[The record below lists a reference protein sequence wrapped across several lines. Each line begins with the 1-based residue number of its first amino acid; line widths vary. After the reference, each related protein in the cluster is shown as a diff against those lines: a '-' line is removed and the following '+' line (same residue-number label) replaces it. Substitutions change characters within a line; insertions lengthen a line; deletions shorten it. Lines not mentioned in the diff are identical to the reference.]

1 MTGLHQAQAPA
12 RPRWQPL
19 AILGGT
25 TLVAVLIFAGAPGG
39 LRIPAAALLF
49 LTGPGL
55 GWTPLL
61 GLHRDRLVAAV
72 SVLTLSLGCVIVA
85 AQTVMWVSGLR
96 WESVVWALIVITA
109 VGAAVQ
115 AGVRGRSW

>member
-1 MTGLHQAQAPA
+1 
-12 RPRWQPL
+12 
-19 AILGGT
+19 
-25 TLVAVLIFAGAPGG
+25 
-39 LRIPAAALLF
+39 
-49 LTGPGL
+49 
-55 GWTPLL
+55 LL